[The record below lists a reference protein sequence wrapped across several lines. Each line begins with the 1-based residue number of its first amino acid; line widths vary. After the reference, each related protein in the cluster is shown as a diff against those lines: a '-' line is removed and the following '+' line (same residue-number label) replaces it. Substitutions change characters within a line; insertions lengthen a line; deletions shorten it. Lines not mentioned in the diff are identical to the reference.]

1 MARIPDEVVAQL
13 KAEVSLLSLIET
25 PGITLKR
32 HGADWSGL
40 CTFHDDHAPSL
51 VVSPEKNLWHCLGA
65 CQAGGSVIDWVM
77 KAEGVSFR
85 HAVDLL
91 QNDYRPLVAHG
102 RRPKQA
108 TVRKLTALAVF
119 VYDGGPATTV
129 PHLSGLIDVTT
140 LKSNCDAERAG
151 VVILRKMT
159 ITPLPMRSYRR
170 SITRC
175 SSMHIPG
182 NTANLIVWT
191 AALFAAAE

>member
-1 MARIPDEVVAQL
+1 
-13 KAEVSLLSLIET
+13 
-25 PGITLKR
+25 
-32 HGADWSGL
+32 
-40 CTFHDDHAPSL
+40 
-51 VVSPEKNLWHCLGA
+51 
-65 CQAGGSVIDWVM
+65 M

-108 TVRKLTALAVF
+108 TVRKLTALVVF

-151 VVILRKMT
+151 VVNLRKMT

-182 NTANLIVWT
+182 NTANLHRMDSRPFCRSRVTPWRSGANARCAT
-191 AALFAAAE
+191 GARR